1 MQAPKLTGAFFY
13 FMALRKNQFAAID
26 AINEAINTS
35 IDEFEGVLPLL
46 QKRLV
51 IQLKR
56 ALTALKL
63 TSEGLIKPTTENIQ
77 LIQTI
82 MDDLRGGL
90 ITRQYIKALDKYLAT
105 FNPILELNNKY
116 FGLLVVNYIPSKTR
130 FAELSKQVIDLT
142 KFTMGQS
149 GVWNNVMNDIQT
161 LLTSNAASGGSYSDM
176 LRTLTSQVRGTPQVN
191 GYVEKYAKQLV
202 TDSVMQYN
210 RQMQSTIAADLKLEW
225 YYYQG
230 TVIKDSRP
238 FCVERHGNYYHQKEV
253 ESWVNQKWQGKIQA
267 TNENSIFTYAGG
279 YNCRHS
285 IIPVSQTVV
294 PAADILRAKNLKY
307 F

>member
-1 MQAPKLTGAFFY
+1 
-13 FMALRKNQFAAID
+13 MALRKNQFAAID

-63 TSEGLIKPTTENIQ
+63 TGEGLISPTLENIK

-116 FGLLVVNYIPSKTR
+116 FGLLDVNYIPTKTR
-130 FAELSKQVIDLT
+130 FAEISEQVIELT

-149 GVWNNVMNDIQT
+149 GVWNNVMNDIHT
-161 LLTSNAASGGSYSDM
+161 LLTSNVASGGSYDDM
-176 LRTLTSQVRGTPQVN
+176 LRTLTTQVRGNAQAK

-210 RQMQSTIAADLKLEW
+210 RQMQSTIAADLKLQW

-230 TVIKDSRP
+230 TIIKDSRP
-238 FCVERHGNYYHQKEV
+238 FCVERAGNYYHQKEV
-253 ESWVNQKWQGKIQA
+253 ESWANQKWQGKVSA

-285 IIPVSQTVV
+285 IIPVSEAVV
-294 PAADILRAKNLKY
+294 PQSAIERARIKKY
-307 F
+307 IK